1 VSGPATNIGKAWF
14 KKVADLFVPPALGQS
29 GMMARVETPARMASV
44 ETGVAAATIELARI
58 SKSFQSRAGRVDA
71 LDGIDLSVRAQEF
84 LCIIGP
90 SGCGK
95 STILNIIAGLVAPS
109 TGAASINGLDVLDAR
124 TAHQIGLV
132 FQDAVLLP
140 WRTVAEN
147 VELPLEVLKVPKQ
160 ERRRQARQILELVK
174 LDGFEQRF
182 PHELSGGMRQRLG
195 IARALSFDP
204 QILLMDEPFGALDAI
219 TRDKM
224 TLELLK
230 IWEQRQKTVVFV
242 THSIA
247 EAVLL
252 SDRVVVMS
260 PRPGRIRTIIENA
273 LPRPR
278 TLTIR
283 DDSRFLS
290 MSRQLRELL
299 EAE

>member
-1 VSGPATNIGKAWF
+1 
-14 KKVADLFVPPALGQS
+14 
-29 GMMARVETPARMASV
+29 
-44 ETGVAAATIELARI
+44 
-58 SKSFQSRAGRVDA
+58 
-71 LDGIDLSVRAQEF
+71 
-84 LCIIGP
+84 
-90 SGCGK
+90 
-95 STILNIIAGLVAPS
+95 
-109 TGAASINGLDVLDAR
+109 
-124 TAHQIGLV
+124 
-132 FQDAVLLP
+132 
-140 WRTVAEN
+140 
-147 VELPLEVLKVPKQ
+147 
-160 ERRRQARQILELVK
+160 
-174 LDGFEQRF
+174 
-182 PHELSGGMRQRLG
+182 
-195 IARALSFDP
+195 
-204 QILLMDEPFGALDAI
+204 
-219 TRDKM
+219 M

-260 PRPGRIRTIIENA
+260 PRPGRIRTIIENV